1 MKWQTLD
8 SKQNVYEG
16 CFEIIA
22 EEAAAAAAAAAL
34 TFLQLDR
41 QRHFSKVRLW

>member
-22 EEAAAAAAAAAL
+22 EEAAAAAAAAL
-34 TFLQLDR
+34 TFLQQDR

>member
-1 MKWQTLD
+1 VKWQTLD

-22 EEAAAAAAAAAL
+22 EEAAAAAAAL
-34 TFLQLDR
+34 TFLQQDR

>member
-16 CFEIIA
+16 CLEIIA
-22 EEAAAAAAAAAL
+22 EEAAAAAL

>member
-1 MKWQTLD
+1 VKWQTLD

-16 CFEIIA
+16 YFEIIA
-22 EEAAAAAAAAAL
+22 EEAAAAAL
-34 TFLQLDR
+34 KRLQQDR